1 MKTFKIT
8 TLGCKVNQCESEA
21 LVQCLKSAGW
31 TPVDGEETADLCI
44 INTCT
49 VTHKASMQ
57 SRQAARQAIRRHP
70 EARVLVTGCYAQT
83 EPEAIARI
91 EGVDA
96 IVGHGEKHRIPELVD
111 RHSDE
116 TTGEHPATHCPNIG
130 QERTFRRIPL
140 TEIGARTRPFL
151 KIQDGC
157 DAFCTYCIVPHARG
171 RSRSLPPEAVL
182 DGIRALAGSGYHE
195 VVLSG
200 VHLGCYGNDLT
211 PKTDLLWLLKE
222 IDREGDIDRVRI
234 SSIEP
239 HELTDGIIDLV
250 AGSNRFCRHFH
261 IPLQSGDDNIVKR
274 MGRPYTRADFGNLV
288 HRIRTQI
295 PDAAIGADVLVGFP
309 GEDDSAFSNTF
320 DLIRELSIT
329 YLHVFPFSP
338 RKGTPAA
345 VFSDQVSV
353 DTVKERCRQLRELG
367 DIKKKAF
374 LEGFPGETVT
384 VLVESKRDRKI
395 GKLKGIASNYLTVL
409 FNGADELQNSLVEV
423 KIEAVKGNVLIG
435 APSNNRTP
443 AG

>member
-31 TPVDGEETADLCI
+31 SPVDGEETADLCI

-57 SRQAARQAIRRHP
+57 SRQAARQAIRGNP

-182 DGIRALAGSGYHE
+182 DSIRALAESGYHE

-200 VHLGCYGNDLT
+200 VHLGCYGMDLT
-211 PKTDLLWLLKE
+211 PKTDLFALLQE
-222 IDREGDIDRVRI
+222 IDREGAVDRVRI

-239 HELTDGIIDLV
+239 HELTPAIIDL
-250 AGSNRFCRHFH
+250 AGGSDRFCRHFH
-261 IPLQSGDDNIVKR
+261 IPLQSGDNGVLER
-274 MGRPYTRADFGNLV
+274 MGRPYTRTEFGDLV
-288 HRIRTQI
+288 RRIRTRI
-295 PDAAIGADVLVGFP
+295 PDAAVGADVLVGFP
-309 GEDDSAFSNTF
+309 GEDDAAFSNTY
-320 DLIRELSIT
+320 DLIQELPIT

-345 VFSDQVSV
+345 TFSDPVSV
-353 DTVKERCRQLRELG
+353 DTVKQRCKRLRELG
-367 DIKKKAF
+367 IVKKRAF
-374 LEGFPGETVT
+374 LERFPGKTMT
-384 VLVESKRDRKI
+384 VLVETQRDRKT
-395 GKLKGIASNYLTVL
+395 GLLKGITSNYLTVL
-409 FNGADELQNSLVEV
+409 LNGGDELQNRLVEV
-423 KIEAVKGNVLIG
+423 KVESVKGDVLIG
-435 APSNNRTP
+435 A